1 MLAFSCLPLRA
12 NWFIT
17 TEWFVILSKSEAKA
31 KNLFQMR
38 CILMISETFVA
49 SLLRMADEN
58 PGNNWLAFSLS
69 QHWMIE

>member
-1 MLAFSCLPLRA
+1 LAFSCLPLKA
-12 NWFIT
+12 NWFFI

-49 SLLRMADEN
+49 ALLRMAGKTREITGRHFLYPDT
-58 PGNNWLAFSLS
+58 G
-69 QHWMIE
+69 